1 MSQDDR
7 NRGRANLAAAIFVIG
22 LIALSILTVRLFIE
36 HERLQRCLDQRR
48 SDCYTL
54 NAPPPEG
61 IRAPTR

>member
-1 MSQDDR
+1 
-7 NRGRANLAAAIFVIG
+7 VIG
-22 LIALSILTVRLFIE
+22 LIALSIWTVRLFIE

-61 IRAPTR
+61 IRTPTR